1 MRTSKIFLLILFLG
15 LILFSFAN
23 CERFRRLPPE
33 QRLDKMVEFLNK
45 ELNLREGQYQNLIMI
60 KEEIK
65 KKYKEN
71 KKLPFF
77 LEEKYIQQLE
87 NNSLNKEE
95 IKNQIR
101 EFHNSMLES
110 RLYEFD
116 KIFPFLQSLDE
127 NQRKKLADLM
137 RKHKEYMEKHFHRK
151 K

>member
-1 MRTSKIFLLILFLG
+1 MKTTKIFLLILLLG
-15 LILFSFAN
+15 LILFSLTN

-33 QRLDKMVEFLNK
+33 QRLDKIVEFLNK
-45 ELNLREGQYQNLIMI
+45 ELNLREDQYQNLIMI

-95 IKNQIR
+95 IKNQIK

-116 KIFPFLQSLDE
+116 KVFPFLQSLDE
-127 NQRKKLADLM
+127 SQRKKLADLI
-137 RKHKEYMEKHFHRK
+137 RKHREHMEKHFYRK